1 MQKYDVVIV
10 GAGCSGIFT
19 ALEIVKNSNLKVL
32 MIEKGN
38 SIKKRV
44 CPKRTTGKCMNC
56 NPCNIT
62 TGFSGAGAFSD
73 GKLTLSPDVG
83 GNLKNYLGYEKTQ
96 ELIDYVDSVYLSF
109 GADDKIY
116 GNEHI
121 DKIKEIEVEAI
132 KNNLK
137 LIVYPLRHLGTD
149 QSYEIYLKIEEY
161 LKEKGVDFKF
171 RTMVEDLV
179 VENNVVKG
187 VKTKDETIKAKYVVL
202 SVGREGSEW
211 LRNICRNHNI
221 EAVPSVVDIGVRVEV
236 RNEVMENINKY
247 LYEGKFIYNSKTFD
261 DTVRTFCQ
269 NPSGEVVI
277 ERYEDNLITVNGHSY
292 KESKTNNT
300 NLALLVSKTFTQPF
314 KDSIGYA
321 KSIAKLANM
330 LADGKVL
337 VQRYGDLKRGRR
349 TTEERLMR
357 GNIVPTLKDAVPGDL
372 SLVLPYRIIKSIEEM
387 IEALNGVAPGFNSAE
402 TLLYGVECKF
412 YNNKVLVDSNFQ
424 TNLKN
429 LYALGDGAGITRGI
443 VQSNSNGVYVGRHI
457 VEESK

>member
-38 SIKKRV
+38 SIKNRV

>member
-1 MQKYDVVIV
+1 MKKYDVVIV

-19 ALEIVKNSNLKVL
+19 ALEIVRNSKLKVL

-38 SIKKRV
+38 SIKNRI
-44 CPKRTTGKCMNC
+44 CPKRKTGVCVNC

-83 GNLKNYLGYEKTQ
+83 GNLKEYLGYKKTQ
-96 ELIDYVDSVYLSF
+96 ELIDYVDSIYLSF

-116 GNEHI
+116 GNEHM
-121 DKIKEIEVEAI
+121 DKIKEIELDAI
-132 KNNLK
+132 KNDLK
-137 LIVYPLRHLGTD
+137 LIIYPLRHLGTD
-149 QSYEIYLKIEEY
+149 QSYEIYSKIEDY
-161 LKEKGVDFKF
+161 LIKKGVDFKF
-171 RTMVEDLV
+171 RTMVDDLV
-179 VENNVVKG
+179 IENNTIKG
-187 VKTKDETIKAKYVVL
+187 VITNGELIEAKHVVL

-211 LRNICRNHNI
+211 LRDICHKHNI
-221 EAVPSVVDIGVRVEV
+221 ESVPAVVDIGVRVEV
-236 RNEVMENINKY
+236 RNEVMANINKY

-292 KESKTNNT
+292 KDSTSDNT

-321 KSIAKLANM
+321 KSIARLANM

-349 TTEERLMR
+349 TTEERLLR

-372 SLVLPYRIIKSIEEM
+372 SLVLPYRIIRSIEEM

-412 YNNKVLVDSNFQ
+412 YNNKVIVNEKFETNF
-424 TNLKN
+424 KN

-443 VQSNSNGVYVGRHI
+443 IQSNSNGVFVGRCI
-457 VEESK
+457 VEEEK

>member
-1 MQKYDVVIV
+1 MKKYDVIIV
-10 GAGCSGIFT
+10 GAGCSGIFA
-19 ALEIVKNSNLKVL
+19 ALEIVKNSKLKVL

-38 SIKKRV
+38 SIKNRK
-44 CPKRTTGKCMNC
+44 CPKRTLGKCVNC
-56 NPCNIT
+56 EPCNIT

-83 GNLKNYLGYEKTQ
+83 GNLHTYIGYDETQ
-96 ELIDYVDSVYLSF
+96 KLIDYVDSVYLSF

-116 GNEHI
+116 GTDNL

-132 KNNLK
+132 KNDLK

-149 QSYEIYLKIEEY
+149 QSYQIYSKIEKHLE
-161 LKEKGVDFKF
+161 EQGVDFMF
-171 RTMVEDLV
+171 RSMVDDIV
-179 VENNVVKG
+179 VEKDKIKG
-187 VKTKDETIKAKYVVL
+187 VVLNGEVIEAKYVIL

-211 LRNICRNHNI
+211 LRNICDKHKINS
-221 EAVPSVVDIGVRVEV
+221 VPSVVDIGVRVEV

-277 ERYEDNLITVNGHSY
+277 ERYENNLITVNGHSY
-292 KESKTNNT
+292 KDSKTNNT

-349 TTEERLMR
+349 TTEERLNR
-357 GNIVPTLKDAVPGDL
+357 GNIIPTLKDAVPGDL
-372 SLVLPYRIIKSIEEM
+372 TLVLPYRIVKSLEEM
-387 IEALNGVAPGFNSAE
+387 IEALNGVAPGFNSSE

-412 YNNKVLVDSNFQ
+412 YNNKVVVNNKFE

-443 VQSNSNGVYVGRHI
+443 IQSNANGVHVGRTI
-457 VEESK
+457 VEEEK

>member
-116 GNEHI
+116 GNDHI

-149 QSYEIYLKIEEY
+149 QSYEIYSKIEEY

-171 RTMVEDLV
+171 RTMVEDLII
-179 VENNVVKG
+179 ENNVVKG

-211 LRNICRNHNI
+211 LRNICHNHNI
-221 EAVPSVVDIGVRVEV
+221 EAIPSVVDIGVRVEV

-292 KESKTNNT
+292 KDSKTNNT

-412 YNNKVLVDSNFQ
+412 YNNKVIVDSNFQ

-443 VQSNSNGVYVGRHI
+443 IQSNSNGVYVGRHI
-457 VEESK
+457 VEEEK

>member
-1 MQKYDVVIV
+1 VQKYDVVIV

-116 GNEHI
+116 GNDHI

-149 QSYEIYLKIEEY
+149 QSYEIYSKIEEY

-171 RTMVEDLV
+171 RTMVEDLII
-179 VENNVVKG
+179 ENNVVKG

-211 LRNICRNHNI
+211 LRNICHNHNI
-221 EAVPSVVDIGVRVEV
+221 EAIPSVVDIGVRVEV

-292 KESKTNNT
+292 KDSKTNNT

-412 YNNKVLVDSNFQ
+412 YNNKVIVDSNFQ

-443 VQSNSNGVYVGRHI
+443 IQSNSNGVYVGRHI
-457 VEESK
+457 VEEEK

>member
-1 MQKYDVVIV
+1 MKKYDVIIV
-10 GAGCSGIFT
+10 GAGCSGIFA
-19 ALEIVKNSNLKVL
+19 ALEIVKNSKLKVL

-38 SIKKRV
+38 SIKNRV
-44 CPKRTTGKCMNC
+44 CPKRTTGKCVNC

-83 GNLKNYLGYEKTQ
+83 GNLQTYIGYEKTQ
-96 ELIDYVDSVYLSF
+96 ELIDYVDSIYLSF

-116 GNEHI
+116 GNDHI

-149 QSYEIYLKIEEY
+149 QSYEIYSKIEEY
-161 LKEKGVDFKF
+161 LIEKGVDFKF
-171 RTMVEDLV
+171 RTMVDDIIIKD
-179 VENNVVKG
+179 NKING
-187 VKTKDETIKAKYVVL
+187 VIINGEKIESKYVIL

-211 LRNICRNHNI
+211 LRNICHKHKI
-221 EAVPSVVDIGVRVEV
+221 DSVPSVVDIGVRVEV

-300 NLALLVSKTFTQPF
+300 NLAILVSKTFTQPF

-349 TTEERLMR
+349 TTEERIMR

-412 YNNKVLVDSNFQ
+412 YNNKVLVNNKFETNF
-424 TNLKN
+424 KN

-443 VQSNSNGVYVGRHI
+443 IQSNSNGVYVGRCI
-457 VEESK
+457 IEEEK